1 MINNNLFNKVLRK
14 KTLPILYFACI
25 VLLALIFLL
34 DLSIPSGVAV
44 GVLYAVVVLLSLL
57 VPQSRATLIFALVSS
72 LLIIAV
78 LFYKPLAPEMWKVF
92 FNRGISLFAVW
103 TTAILGVIRNKIAQQ
118 RKIILIEREKALDE
132 VKILRGLL
140 PICASCKKIKD
151 EGYWIQIESYI
162 KNHSEAEF
170 THGICPEC
178 TEKLY
183 PDFFNSSDYYKK
195 SDSNPDE

>member
-1 MINNNLFNKVLRK
+1 MNSKNNLNKRLQIN
-14 KTLPILYFACI
+14 TLPILYFGCI

-44 GVLYAVVVLLSLL
+44 GVLYAVVVLLTLW

-72 LLIIAV
+72 LLIVAV
-78 LFYKPLAPEMWKVF
+78 LFYKPLVPEMWKVF
-92 FNRGISLFAVW
+92 FNRGIALFAIW
-103 TTAILGVIRNKIAQQ
+103 ATAILGVRRNKIEQQ
-118 RKIILIEREKALDE
+118 RKMILIEREKALDE

-151 EGYWIQIESYI
+151 DEGYWIQIESYI

-178 TEKLY
+178 VEKLY

-195 SDSNPDE
+195 K

>member
-1 MINNNLFNKVLRK
+1 
-14 KTLPILYFACI
+14 
-25 VLLALIFLL
+25 
-34 DLSIPSGVAV
+34 
-44 GVLYAVVVLLSLL
+44 
-57 VPQSRATLIFALVSS
+57 
-72 LLIIAV
+72 
-78 LFYKPLAPEMWKVF
+78 MWKVL

-103 TTAILGVIRNKIAQQ
+103 ATAILGVIRNKIAQQ

-151 EGYWIQIESYI
+151 EDYWIQIESYI
-162 KNHSEAEF
+162 KKNSEAEF

-178 TEKLY
+178 AEKLY

-195 SDSNPDE
+195 K

>member
-1 MINNNLFNKVLRK
+1 MDMNSKNNLNKRLQIN
-14 KTLPILYFACI
+14 TLPILYFGCI

-44 GVLYAVVVLLSLL
+44 GVLYAVVVLLTLW

-72 LLIIAV
+72 LLIVAV
-78 LFYKPLAPEMWKVF
+78 LFYKPLVPEMWKVF
-92 FNRGISLFAVW
+92 FNRGIALFAIW
-103 TTAILGVIRNKIAQQ
+103 ATAMLGVRRNKIEQQ
-118 RKIILIEREKALDE
+118 RKMILIEREKALDE

-151 EGYWIQIESYI
+151 EDYWIQIESYI
-162 KNHSEAEF
+162 KKNSEAEF

-178 TEKLY
+178 AEKLY

-195 SDSNPDE
+195 K